1 MDRKLN
7 SPASIKAELNSL
19 RETFEI
25 FENPKDKFLQLMDM
39 AKGQRPFKQEDR
51 VESNKI
57 YGCSSQAW
65 IVAEDNGDTTFSF
78 RTDSDALI
86 VKGLLQ
92 ILEKIFNNKTSDEI
106 LSVDSHYIL
115 QYIGLEGS
123 ITSQRNNG
131 FSSALEKIHKL
142 VK

>member
-1 MDRKLN
+1 MDRRLN
-7 SPASIKAELNSL
+7 LPAGIEAEISTL

-25 FENPKDKFLQLMDM
+25 FDNPKDKFVQLMDM
-39 AKGQRPFKQEDR
+39 AKVQRPFKKEDR

>member
-1 MDRKLN
+1 MDRKLDL
-7 SPASIKAELNSL
+7 PAGIEAEISSL

-25 FENPKDKFLQLMDM
+25 FDNPKDKFVQLMDM
-39 AKGQRPFKQEDR
+39 AKDQKPFKQEDR